1 MVRCLRRLEVGFG
14 VRPMFTDVFLE
25 RHARHLPQLS
35 INAGLHRG
43 LGQCDRILCQ
53 GDGSVVFTERMSSL
67 A

>member
-1 MVRCLRRLEVGFG
+1 
-14 VRPMFTDVFLE
+14 MFTDVFLE